1 MSDRYYKS
9 GEPKQQYVKKTIL
22 TGKEKAAILLGELGP
37 STTQDMM
44 KYFSDEEIHKLRR
57 AMDALGTRVDT
68 EDEVQVLEEFL
79 KYGMMHRLTDV
90 QPELFDKER
99 YARILKQE
107 RMTPIQNAATSASA
121 EDVAAVLRTWLADN
135 SSSLRRH

>member
-1 MSDRYYKS
+1 MTERYYKS
-9 GEPKQQYVKKTIL
+9 GDTKNYVKKTIL

-57 AMDALGTRVDT
+57 AMDAMGTRVDT

-79 KYGMMHRLTDV
+79 KYGMMHRLTDM

-99 YARILKQE
+99 YAQMIKQE
-107 RMTPIQNAATSASA
+107 SMNPMQHAATNASA

-135 SSSLRRH
+135 SPSSKRR